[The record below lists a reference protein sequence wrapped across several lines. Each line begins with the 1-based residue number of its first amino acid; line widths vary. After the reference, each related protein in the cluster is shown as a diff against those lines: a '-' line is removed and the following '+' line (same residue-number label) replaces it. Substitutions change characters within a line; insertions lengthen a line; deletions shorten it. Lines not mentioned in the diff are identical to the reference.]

1 MATPNLDNMSLE
13 QLTQILDSQVSE
25 LTKIDAEL
33 QYLQQLENQM
43 AQEDKPQPA
52 AMAAPPAAPMA
63 APAAAPA
70 AAPMAAP
77 MNEFGMG
84 LTPDMVQKATAKLVE
99 VGMFNM
105 ATGEVTPELLGDLQ
119 VIANLLSP
127 GLYDLSQPDQLEEF
141 LNGIINGT
149 IELRIPAGAIEAAAA
164 GTSPAG
170 AAPAGAGAAGA
181 TGATGATGA
190 IPAGAAGAAGAAPA
204 PII

>member
-70 AAPMAAP
+70 APPAAPAPMAAP
-77 MNEFGMG
+77 MDEFGMG
-84 LTPDMVQKATAKLVE
+84 LNPDMVQKATTKLVE
-99 VGMFNM
+99 AGIFNM
-105 ATGEVTPELLGDLQ
+105 ATGEITPDLIGALQ
-119 VIANLLSP
+119 NVANFLSP

-149 IELRIPAGAIEAAAA
+149 IEVRNP
-164 GTSPAG
+164 
-170 AAPAGAGAAGA
+170 AGA
-181 TGATGATGA
+181 TGASSAGGVPAGGVPAGAGA
-190 IPAGAAGAAGAAPA
+190 IPAGATGAAGAAPA